1 MSVPSACCPSVM
13 LSDPHLL
20 QHYMQHSLTSMHC
33 LHGRT
38 LVTRPLFFT
47 PLHRMSQWEL
57 PNVVTSLHHMSQWK
71 LPNVV
76 TDLMLMG
83 RHCFVAC
90 SST

>member
-1 MSVPSACCPSVM
+1 MLPKCDAVRSPLATALHATQPDKYALPAWAYTGYTASFLYPS
-13 LSDPHLL
+13 
-20 QHYMQHSLTSMHC
+20 
-33 LHGRT
+33 
-38 LVTRPLFFT
+38 
-47 PLHRMSQWEL
+47 HRMSQWEL
-57 PNVVTSLHHMSQWK
+57 PNVVTSLRRMSHWK